1 MKQTYELKIGPLT
14 RTLPIIPINDT
25 TAIASFVL
33 LGDSQLAHQ
42 AAEQLST
49 KITVDFDYIVTLE
62 SKGIPLAEE
71 MSRVTNHPTFVV
83 LRKSVKA
90 YMTDPLEV
98 AVNSITTTDEQK
110 LVLDGHDAQQ
120 LAGKRIILVDD
131 VISTGGSLEA
141 AERLLKKAHAKTVA
155 KCAILAE
162 GDAAKRTD
170 IIYLEKLPLFSTKPI
185 K

>member
-1 MKQTYELKIGPLT
+1 MEQTYELKVGQLK

-33 LGDSQLAHQ
+33 LGDSELAHE
-42 AAEQLST
+42 AAQQLST
-49 KITVDFDYIVTLE
+49 KITENFDYIVTLE
-62 SKGIPLAEE
+62 CKGIPLAEE
-71 MSRVTNHPTFVV
+71 MSRLTNHPKFVV

-98 AVNSITTTDEQK
+98 SVKSITTTDEQK
-110 LVLDGHDAQQ
+110 LVLDGHDAEQ
-120 LAGKRIILVDD
+120 LAGKHVILVDD

-141 AERLLKKAHAKTVA
+141 AERLLTKAHAKTVA

-162 GDAAKRTD
+162 GDAANRTD
-170 IIYLEKLPLFSTKPI
+170 IIYLEKLPLFSI
-185 K
+185 KSVK